1 MLFKSKNNRHSFS
14 TCRNTVQKLAAALGL
29 GIALSAAS
37 AAPARADHLNFTL
50 VNKSGLTIINVYVK
64 AAHSDY
70 WGRDILR
77 QDLPAWQNLRVS
89 FPGQTPS
96 SPCVYDVKIVYLNYS
111 QAVNRFNF
119 CEVKLVNV
127 Y

>member
-1 MLFKSKNNRHSFS
+1 MTLNKTSHPWVNHYRKAIR
-14 TCRNTVQKLAAALGL
+14 RLAVVLGL
-29 GIALSAAS
+29 GCALSAAG
-37 AAPARADHLNFTL
+37 AAPARANHLNFTL
-50 VNKSGLTIINVYVK
+50 LNKSGLTIIHLYVK

-77 QDLPAWQNLRVS
+77 QDLPSWQNLRVS
-89 FPGQTPS
+89 FPGQSPS
-96 SPCVYDVKIVYLNYS
+96 SPCVYDVKIIYFDYS

-119 CEVKLVNV
+119 CAVKLINV